1 MQARYTDYKI
11 LLTIN
16 KYQTYVEFETTFF
29 FKSKNKT
36 KFSLSDSV
44 IFDFDMV
51 KDLQFDKFS
60 ILIVKRLPL

>member
-29 FKSKNKT
+29 FKFKNRT
-36 KFSLSDSV
+36 KFSSSDSV
-44 IFDFDMV
+44 IFDFGWLS
-51 KDLQFDKFS
+51 KDYNL
-60 ILIVKRLPL
+60 LIRPSFVVPL